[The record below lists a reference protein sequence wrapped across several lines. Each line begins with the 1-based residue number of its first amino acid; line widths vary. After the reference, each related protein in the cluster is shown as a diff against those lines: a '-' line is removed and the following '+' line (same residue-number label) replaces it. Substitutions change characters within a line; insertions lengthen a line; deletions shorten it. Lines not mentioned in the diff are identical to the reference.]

1 MAVVWKELA
10 YKDDVATLGTGTP
23 VVTDGGAAAAGSG
36 VTASKIDH
44 KHALGPLV
52 ANLGFAGYQAVDMV
66 IEQKSTAP
74 ATPVVGKMYQDS
86 DDQKLYVCTSAA

>member
-10 YKDDVATLGTGTP
+10 YKDDVATLGTSTP
-23 VVTDGGAAAAGSG
+23 IVADGGAAAAGTG

-44 KHALGPLV
+44 KHGLGPLA
-52 ANLGFAGYQAVDMV
+52 ANLSFAGYQATDFV

-86 DDQKLYVCTSAA
+86 DDQKLYICTSAA